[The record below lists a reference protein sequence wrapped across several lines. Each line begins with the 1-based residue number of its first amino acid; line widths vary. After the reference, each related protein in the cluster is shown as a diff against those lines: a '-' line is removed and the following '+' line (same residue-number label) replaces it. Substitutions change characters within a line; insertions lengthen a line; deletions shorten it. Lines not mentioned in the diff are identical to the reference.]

1 MPKRRAAEEPAA
13 PRTDRPLRQVV
24 VYLGITYAIALAIAL
39 ALPHAGIAPLIS
51 IAAPVIAVAL
61 TTPFVVPRG
70 QRRAVWAGV
79 GFHPRRGRGLLIA
92 VLGPAAIIAVSF
104 GVAAAFGVVRFPG
117 LGPGFGSGVLNIIVS
132 TVIAG
137 VIFLGEEIGWRGYL
151 LFRLAELTSG
161 RRAALLTGAFQAI
174 FHLPLLLLT
183 TTYQSEGNRWIVVP
197 MVMVTLTLAGVWYGW
212 LRLWSGSIWP
222 VSLSHSAFNNFM
234 EGVAGVA
241 IVTSPAMMAYV
252 TTETGVVT
260 MIIMVL
266 VAGYLWTRRA
276 ADFDKAQPKDSRP
289 TAEPPTAAR
298 RAGPDDPR

>member
-1 MPKRRAAEEPAA
+1 MPERRASEEPAP

-24 VYLGITYAIALAIAL
+24 VYLAITYAIALGIAL
-39 ALPHAGIAPLIS
+39 ALPNAGIAPLIS
-51 IAAPVIAVAL
+51 IVGPVIAVAL
-61 TTPFVVPRG
+61 TTAFIVPRG

-92 VLGPAAIIAVSF
+92 VIGPMVIIALSF

-117 LGPGFGSGVLNIIVS
+117 MGAGFGLAVLNIIV
-132 TVIAG
+132 TTIIFAV
-137 VIFLGEEIGWRGYL
+137 VFLGEEIGWRGYL

-174 FHLPLLLLT
+174 FHLPLLLIA

-197 MVMVTLTLAGVWYGW
+197 MVMVTLTLAGAWYGW

-222 VSLSHSAFNNFM
+222 VTLSHSAFNNLM
-234 EGVAGVA
+234 ESFAGVA
-241 IVTSPAMMAYV
+241 IATSPATMAYV

-266 VAGYLWTRRA
+266 VAGYLLTRRA
-276 ADFDKAQPKDSRP
+276 ADFDKAQPEGTRL
-289 TAEPPTAAR
+289 TAGGATH
-298 RAGPDDPR
+298 